1 MQHLDEIIAQASN
14 ELSVIEENNKENRIK
29 SEDIVRKCGKIVQLI
44 HSGKIDDAENQ
55 LNEINISETKSEIA
69 EQEYVETLSLLYILK
84 KKEIPHYV
92 ELNVSPSSFLLGLA
106 DVLGE
111 LRREIIEHMRKD
123 KYEEA
128 NYLFDKMEFIYENLV
143 YLRHSS
149 SVLNNFRRKL
159 DVSRSSVELCR
170 RDLLMYKISKNL

>member
-1 MQHLDEIIAQASN
+1 MLLDEIIAQASS
-14 ELSVIEENNKENRIK
+14 ELTKVEENNKERRIK
-29 SEDIVRKCGKIVQLI
+29 SDEVVLKCGKIVQLI
-44 HSGKIDDAENQ
+44 HSGNLELAEKQLDEIKITEAK
-55 LNEINISETKSEIA
+55 TEIA
-69 EQEYVETLSLLYILK
+69 EQEYVETLSLLKILK
-84 KKEIPHYV
+84 RKEIPHYS
-92 ELNVSPSSFLLGLA
+92 ELNVSPSSYLLGLA

-128 NYLFDKMEFIYENLV
+128 NYLFEKMEFIYENLV
-143 YLRHSS
+143 QLRHSS